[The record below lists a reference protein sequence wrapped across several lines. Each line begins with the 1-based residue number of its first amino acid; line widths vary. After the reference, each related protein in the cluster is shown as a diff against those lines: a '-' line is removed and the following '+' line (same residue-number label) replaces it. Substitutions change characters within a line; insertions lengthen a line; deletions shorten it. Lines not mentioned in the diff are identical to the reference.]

1 MNKMH
6 EVKQNVRNIIDKF
19 RQFFNNMCI
28 QIKNMIDRIFK
39 PIIMKY
45 GSIEKFVNIVTYNNK
60 LRKRRLLY
68 EKRMK
73 KGIVKKLR

>member
-45 GSIEKFVNIVTYNNK
+45 GSIEKFLNIVTYNNK

-68 EKRMK
+68 EKRMR

>member
-1 MNKMH
+1 MNKMY

-19 RQFFNNMCI
+19 GQFFNDMCI

>member
-68 EKRMK
+68 EKRMR

>member
-1 MNKMH
+1 MNKMD

-19 RQFFNNMCI
+19 RQFFNDMCI